1 MKSLTDTFQLRN
13 KVEIPCIGYGTW
25 KTPDGETASVSVKTA
40 IELGYRHIDT
50 AAAYGNETS
59 VGEGI
64 RESGISRE
72 QLFVTSKVWNT
83 ERGYEKTLHAFEKT
97 CQDLGTDYL
106 DLYLIHWPA
115 SVNQFENWEEIN
127 ISTWKAMMELYKE
140 GRIRAIGVS
149 NFMPHH
155 LKALMETEII
165 PMVDQIEFH
174 PGWIQNETVK
184 YCKENMI
191 QVEAWSPLG
200 NGRVLNHPNLQQIAQ
215 KYGIW
220 DSVFGDDPV
229 NVQLTSFSS
238 GPEVNEAI
246 TAGDIDIVINEGDQP
261 FLSGIAN
268 GVDLTILSTE
278 LRQEKTLILVADSN
292 SEIQS
297 AADLKGKNI
306 AVPLGTYVHKSLIGV
321 LQDNGISVDDVQL
334 TNISAA
340 GDAVAA
346 IENGNVDV
354 YIGTIFSLYS
364 EIQDGKIKQI
374 ADLTGNGAYAYLI
387 VAVYYIQPL
396 EYYEQTYSVQ
406 QAQHK
411 QKFPLYVHLDKYAE

>member
-25 KTPDGETASVSVKTA
+25 KTPDGETASASVRTA

-174 PGWIQNETVK
+174 PGWIQNEDYRLLK
-184 YCKENMI
+184 RSDHN
-191 QVEAWSPLG
+191 QHPS
-200 NGRVLNHPNLQQIAQ
+200 GRVGRPSDIA
-215 KYGIW
+215 
-220 DSVFGDDPV
+220 SACLF
-229 NVQLTSFSS
+229 LAA
-238 GPEVNEAI
+238 PENDFI
-246 TAGDIDIVINEGDQP
+246 NGQNIVI
-261 FLSGIAN
+261 
-268 GVDLTILSTE
+268 
-278 LRQEKTLILVADSN
+278 
-292 SEIQS
+292 
-297 AADLKGKNI
+297 
-306 AVPLGTYVHKSLIGV
+306 
-321 LQDNGISVDDVQL
+321 
-334 TNISAA
+334 
-340 GDAVAA
+340 
-346 IENGNVDV
+346 
-354 YIGTIFSLYS
+354 
-364 EIQDGKIKQI
+364 DGGMTKKMI
-374 ADLTGNGAYAYLI
+374 
-387 VAVYYIQPL
+387 
-396 EYYEQTYSVQ
+396 YE
-406 QAQHK
+406 
-411 QKFPLYVHLDKYAE
+411 